1 MTGAELNELKM
12 LSKMAEASE
21 APIPTK
27 TRELEL
33 KTAAE
38 AHKRLDMV
46 SEEFKLMES
55 ESGAT
60 N

>member
-1 MTGAELNELKM
+1 MNELKM

-27 TRELEL
+27 TREVEL